1 MPMTRQ
7 EHQTAIQ
14 SVLKLVGAE
23 NQAAASEL
31 LTSISD
37 GFEQVISDLET
48 ANTNVSTLTDNNE
61 KLRAVNSKLF
71 LRVGEI
77 VKEDLKPTEDTTP
90 TENKK
95 IDYSTLFDD
104 KGGLK

>member
-1 MPMTRQ
+1 MSMTRQ
-7 EHQTAIQ
+7 EHKTAIN
-14 SVLKLVGAE
+14 SILALVGAE

-37 GFEQVISDLET
+37 GFEQVITDLET
-48 ANTNVSTLTDNNE
+48 ANANVTTLTDNNE

-77 VKEDLKPTEDTTP
+77 VQDKPATEPNEP
-90 TENKK
+90 TQPEK
-95 IDYSTLFDD
+95 IEFNSLFDD

>member
-7 EHQTAIQ
+7 EHKAAID
-14 SVLKLVGAE
+14 SILKLVGAE

-31 LTSISD
+31 LTNISD
-37 GFEQVISDLET
+37 GFEQVITDLET
-48 ANTNVSTLTDNNE
+48 ANANVTTLTDNNE

-77 VKEDLKPTEDTTP
+77 VQDKPATEPTEP
-90 TENKK
+90 TQPEK
-95 IDYSTLFDD
+95 IDFNSLFDD